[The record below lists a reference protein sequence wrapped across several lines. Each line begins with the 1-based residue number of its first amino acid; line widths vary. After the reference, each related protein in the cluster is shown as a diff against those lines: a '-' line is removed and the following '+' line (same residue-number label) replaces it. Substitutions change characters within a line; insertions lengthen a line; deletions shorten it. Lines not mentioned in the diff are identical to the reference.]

1 MGDIPPAR
9 IERTSVGLESE
20 PEAPLQKSTG
30 KPKPRP
36 APQAIPEIAEQDEE
50 THELDT
56 LA

>member
-1 MGDIPPAR
+1 MGDLPPAR
-9 IERTSVGLESE
+9 IEKTTIGLESE
-20 PEAPLQKSTG
+20 PEDPLQKSKE
-30 KPKPRP
+30 KPKPKP